1 MKLPWSTKKKA
12 EYEYTKYS
20 APVVNGILRK
30 NIKGSSS
37 VPDIRGLDDLRVS
50 FADLPIR
57 TTSSQSLNGMVCTPT
72 TERSRRSTTTTN
84 AMISGDSSKT
94 LERRQSKDD
103 REKRGDGRVGMKGS
117 TRRNSAQAEDD
128 KPKRENRRQNTQQQ
142 KRSNNRD
149 RRAKATEA
157 TPDRRKELRRR
168 PSTGNMR
175 SITNTSNRV
184 ANNKL
189 KLTTS
194 ITSEGSGSSA
204 SISISVSDTVGSLD
218 NPKRLGDL
226 AGDELANSY
235 GKWESNGT
243 IETAVSSGSEESRP
257 TRKLLQEQSQSLNEL
272 LDEKIQAKM
281 RREEK
286 EKRTL

>member
-1 MKLPWSTKKKA
+1 MS
-12 EYEYTKYS
+12 
-20 APVVNGILRK
+20 
-30 NIKGSSS
+30 
-37 VPDIRGLDDLRVS
+37 
-50 FADLPIR
+50 
-57 TTSSQSLNGMVCTPT
+57 
-72 TERSRRSTTTTN
+72 
-84 AMISGDSSKT
+84 SGDSSKT

-103 REKRGDGRVGMKGS
+103 RKKRGDGRVGVKEGS
-117 TRRNSAQAEDD
+117 TRRNSAKEDD
-128 KPKRENRRQNTQQQ
+128 KSKRENRRQNTQQQ
-142 KRSNNRD
+142 KRSNRD
-149 RRAKATEA
+149 RRAKAKEA

-168 PSTGNMR
+168 SSTGNMR

-194 ITSEGSGSSA
+194 IISEGSGSSA
-204 SISISVSDTVGSLD
+204 SVSDTVGSLD

-226 AGDELANSY
+226 SGDELANSY

-257 TRKLLQEQSQSLNEL
+257 ARKLLQEQSQSLNEL

-286 EKRTL
+286 EKRKIIIDGRNSD

>member
-20 APVVNGILRK
+20 APVVNGILRR

-37 VPDIRGLDDLRVS
+37 VPDLRGLDDLRVS

-57 TTSSQSLNGMVCTPT
+57 TSSSQSLNGMVCTPT

-84 AMISGDSSKT
+84 AMSSGNSSNT
-94 LERRQSKDD
+94 LDRRQSKDD
-103 REKRGDGRVGMKGS
+103 RKKRGDGRVGVKEGS

-128 KPKRENRRQNTQQQ
+128 KSKSENRRQNTQQQ
-142 KRSNNRD
+142 KRSNRD

-168 PSTGNMR
+168 SSTGNMR

-194 ITSEGSGSSA
+194 IISEGSGSSA
-204 SISISVSDTVGSLD
+204 SVSDTVGSLD

-281 RREEK
+281 RRGEK
-286 EKRTL
+286 EKRKIIDR